1 MPAWSAWRSRGAAA
15 LAGHEVI
22 VAEATGG
29 IGNGVS
35 SRNSEVIHA
44 GMYYPT
50 GSLRARHCVR
60 GRRMLYEFCASH
72 GVPHKKV
79 GKLIVAVD
87 EKQTAKI
94 EGIAK
99 QGEING
105 VEGLEFLGGNSARAM
120 EPALY
125 CVAAL
130 LSNETGIID
139 SHGFMLALEGD
150 LEDRGGM
157 IAFNTPV
164 EGLGH
169 TAQGWEVRFGG
180 AEAGTLMVDAVVNSA
195 GLGAQ
200 KLARATEGYPE
211 ARVPRLVLA
220 KGNYFGFQGRPAF
233 SHLIYPAPVEGGL
246 GTHVTLDMA
255 GRMRFGPDVEWLERE
270 SYTVDAKRAESFY
283 ASVRTYFPGLPDN
296 SLVPDY
302 CGIRP
307 KLTGKGE
314 PAADFLIDGPAG
326 HGLPRLVNLFGIE
339 SPGLTSALSIAEE
352 VVGQLRVEIQSSGFV
367 FEVRIGG
374 ASLPLAA
381 ACAAPLAVTCRA
393 ACGSHCGVAISAAF
407 WLSPVATMSPGF
419 TVGSDATSILA
430 SPNASLPLQV
440 QFGTI
445 FSR

>member
-1 MPAWSAWRSRGAAA
+1 
-15 LAGHEVI
+15 
-22 VAEATGG
+22 
-29 IGNGVS
+29 
-35 SRNSEVIHA
+35 
-44 GMYYPT
+44 
-50 GSLRARHCVR
+50 
-60 GRRMLYEFCASH
+60 MLYEFCASH

-94 EGIAK
+94 EGIAR

-105 VEGLEFLGGNSARAM
+105 VEGLEFLGGNAARAM
-120 EPALY
+120 EPALN

-139 SHGFMLALEGD
+139 CHSFMLALEGD

-164 EGLGH
+164 EGLAR
-169 TAQGWEVRFGG
+169 TAEGWEVRFGG
-180 AEAGTLMVDAVVNSA
+180 AEAGMLMVDAVINSA

-200 KLARATEGYPE
+200 TLARATEGYSP

-220 KGNYFGFQGRPAF
+220 KGNYFGFNGRPAF

-255 GRMRFGPDVEWLERE
+255 GRMRFGPDVEWIEQRDTT
-270 SYTVDAKRAESFY
+270 TVDPRRAESFY
-283 ASVRTYFPGLPDN
+283 ASVRTYFPALPDN

-326 HGLPRLVNLFGIE
+326 HGLPRLVHLFGIE
-339 SPGLTSALSIAEE
+339 SPGLTSALSIAD
-352 VVGQLRVEIQSSGFV
+352 
-367 FEVRIGG
+367 GG
-374 ASLPLAA
+374 R
-381 ACAAPLAVTCRA
+381 RA
-393 ACGSHCGVAISAAF
+393 ACSKRSVFRKRTVSGCGRSSAGRRRRLRPRLGAPHGRHGAGAG
-407 WLSPVATMSPGF
+407 LRT
-419 TVGSDATSILA
+419 A
-430 SPNASLPLQV
+430 SRSSTARAGRVPWRPP
-440 QFGTI
+440 
-445 FSR
+445 SRSAPP

>member
-1 MPAWSAWRSRGAAA
+1 MQVLVIGAGVVGLAIARAAA

-50 GSLRARHCVR
+50 GSLRAKHCVR
-60 GRRMLYEFCASH
+60 GRRLLYEFCASH

-79 GKLIVAVD
+79 GKLIVATD

-105 VEGLEFLGGNSARAM
+105 VEGLEFLGGNAARAM
-120 EPALY
+120 EPALN
-125 CVAAL
+125 CTAAL
-130 LSNETGIID
+130 LSSETGIID
-139 SHGFMLALEGD
+139 SHGFMLALQGD

-157 IAFNTPV
+157 IAFNTRIERLTPC
-164 EGLGH
+164 
-169 TAQGWEVRFGG
+169 ASGWEVTFGG
-180 AEAGTLMVDAVVNSA
+180 AEAGTLTVDAVINSA

-200 KLARATEGYPE
+200 AVARATEGYPE

-220 KGNYFGFQGRPAF
+220 KGNYFGFVGKPAF

-255 GRMRFGPDVEWLERE
+255 GRMRFGPDVEWLETE
-270 SYTVDAKRAESFY
+270 SYTVDPKRADSFY

-326 HGLPRLVNLFGIE
+326 HGLARLVHLFGIE
-339 SPGLTSALSIAEE
+339 SPGLTSALSIAED
-352 VVGQLRVEIQSSGFV
+352 VAGQLE
-367 FEVRIGG
+367 
-374 ASLPLAA
+374 
-381 ACAAPLAVTCRA
+381 
-393 ACGSHCGVAISAAF
+393 
-407 WLSPVATMSPGF
+407 
-419 TVGSDATSILA
+419 
-430 SPNASLPLQV
+430 
-440 QFGTI
+440 
-445 FSR
+445 